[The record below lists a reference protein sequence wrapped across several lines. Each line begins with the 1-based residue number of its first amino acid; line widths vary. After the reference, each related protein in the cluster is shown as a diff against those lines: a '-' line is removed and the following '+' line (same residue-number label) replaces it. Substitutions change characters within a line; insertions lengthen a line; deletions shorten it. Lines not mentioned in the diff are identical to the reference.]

1 VFEAME
7 QFVRVVELG
16 SFSAAAESL
25 GKKPSSITRKVN
37 QLEHEVKTKLLIR
50 STRRLDLT
58 PDGEQFYNQCK
69 QILQSV
75 HTAKHS
81 FVKGDAKVDGS
92 LGIATFDSIGRA
104 ILVPL
109 IAQFRQKH
117 PDTKIAISLDNNLSD
132 LHKGPFDLAI
142 RYGRPDDSSL
152 LFRPLR
158 QMPNVLVASPSYLQ
172 QSAPI
177 ESPEDLKSH
186 ACLAFYRSRQHTW
199 WHFKKGNE
207 HRKIRVDPMLSSEG
221 GTPLL
226 MWAKAHQGITLVSK
240 LFIEED
246 LKDGRLVEVLPNWQ
260 ASLTEQDNAI
270 LYLVWKPSSA
280 QKPIVRAMIND
291 IVVALSDRPKEFV
304 QA

>member
-1 VFEAME
+1 MHLVFEAME

-81 FVKGDAKVDGS
+81 FVKEDAKVDGS
-92 LGIATFDSIGRA
+92 VGIATFDTLGRSV
-104 ILVPL
+104 LVPL
-109 IAQFRQKH
+109 IAQFRDKH
-117 PDTKIAISLDNNLSD
+117 PDAKIAISLDNNLSD
-132 LHKGPFDLAI
+132 LYKGPFDLAI

-158 QMPNVLVASPSYLQ
+158 KMPNILVASPSYLQ
-172 QSAPI
+172 ESAPI
-177 ESPEDLKSH
+177 ESPEDLRSH

-199 WHFKKGNE
+199 WYFNKGAE
-207 HRKIRVDPMLSSEG
+207 HRKIRIDPILSSEG

-226 MWAKAHQGITLVSK
+226 MWAKAHQGIALVSRY
-240 LFIEED
+240 FIEKD
-246 LKDGRLVEVLPNWQ
+246 LVSGDLVEVLPDWQ
-260 ASLTEQDNAI
+260 ASLSEQDNAL
-270 LYLVWKPSSA
+270 LYLVWKSSSA

-291 IVVALSDRPKEFV
+291 IVAELGD
-304 QA
+304 AHI